1 MSIAGTVFCSTVC
14 KTIVIPSDQ
23 EEMQERGKKARHQLS
38 KIVQKWNLKHHFG
51 LHFGS
56 HFEFKIDVWEV
67 LEPLGTTLDTTWDP
81 QGHPGPKKN
90 EKVILRRS
98 PWDQVGT
105 LNHYCRSHLNLQ
117 VHFATVFWGPFSK
130 RVLGS
135 IFEGPKP
142 KKWWPLQHFQLF
154 FQRPRPIQMKP
165 KWTTKWA
172 QIQPSGSFWG
182 TPQATQAK
190 PNKGP

>member
-1 MSIAGTVFCSTVC
+1 MIRKWVLQKLQWLTPRAADPYSFLVVVCRSCMSIAGTVFCSTVC

-23 EEMQERGKKARHQLS
+23 EEMQEKGKKARHQLS
-38 KIVQKWNLKHHFG
+38 KVVKKWNLKHHFG

-56 HFEFKIDVWEV
+56 HFGFKIDVWEV

-117 VHFATVFWGPFSK
+117 VHFATVFLRS
-130 RVLGS
+130 
-135 IFEGPKP
+135 
-142 KKWWPLQHFQLF
+142 F
-154 FQRPRPIQMKP
+154 FKARF
-165 KWTTKWA
+165 
-172 QIQPSGSFWG
+172 GVDFWR
-182 TPQATQAK
+182 AK
-190 PNKGP
+190 T